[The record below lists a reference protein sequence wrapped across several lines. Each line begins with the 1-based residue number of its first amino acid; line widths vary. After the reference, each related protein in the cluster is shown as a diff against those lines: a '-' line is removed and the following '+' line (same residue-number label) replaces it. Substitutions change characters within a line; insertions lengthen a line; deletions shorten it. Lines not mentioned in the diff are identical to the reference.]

1 MLSIFNSIEVFIL
14 SIGQAYHIDLRFS
27 QILNMFIIIYDS
39 SVFILFACSVFKYVL
54 TNRFAIEKCF
64 SLAAAVYIPCTP

>member
-14 SIGQAYHIDLRFS
+14 SIRQALRFS

>member
-1 MLSIFNSIEVFIL
+1 MLSIFNSIEVFIYFINKA
-14 SIGQAYHIDLRFS
+14 SILRFS